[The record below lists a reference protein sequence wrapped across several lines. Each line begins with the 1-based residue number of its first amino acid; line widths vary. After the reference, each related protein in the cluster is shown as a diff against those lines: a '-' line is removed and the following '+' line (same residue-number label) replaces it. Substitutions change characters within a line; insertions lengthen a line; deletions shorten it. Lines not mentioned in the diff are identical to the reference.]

1 MKISK
6 VSLIGFGAV
15 GAVYGDKISKVVD
28 SFEVVVNGGRKD
40 KYDTQG
46 IMLNGE
52 RKFYNFTSSNKAQTP
67 QLLIIATKNNHLVQ
81 VIKDIE
87 NLVDENTII
96 LSLLNGIVS
105 ERILKE
111 HFPMATIL
119 YSFAVGLSSENV
131 NQEINYSSAGK
142 IVYGSGDNCK
152 TEAVVAVEELFKKAN
167 IDYLVPKNIQHDLW
181 NKFMLNIV
189 YNTISSILK
198 AGYGV
203 FKSEDIQVLSLK
215 VAKEVQAIAKKE
227 GIIILA
233 EDIAHNQNLI
243 VSLDPFGKTS
253 MCQDMVASKTTEN
266 KFFSKTVMDL
276 AKKHG
281 LSVPYCESIYCL
293 AQGSEYSNEMMK
305 NR

>member
-142 IVYGSGDNCK
+142 IVFGSGDNCK

-167 IDYLVPKNIQHDLW
+167 IDYLIPKNIQHDLW

>member
-1 MKISK
+1 VKISK

>member
-1 MKISK
+1 
-6 VSLIGFGAV
+6 
-15 GAVYGDKISKVVD
+15 
-28 SFEVVVNGGRKD
+28 
-40 KYDTQG
+40 
-46 IMLNGE
+46 MLNEE

>member
-1 MKISK
+1 VKISK

-142 IVYGSGDNCK
+142 IVFGSGDNCK

-167 IDYLVPKNIQHDLW
+167 IDYLIPKNIQHDLW